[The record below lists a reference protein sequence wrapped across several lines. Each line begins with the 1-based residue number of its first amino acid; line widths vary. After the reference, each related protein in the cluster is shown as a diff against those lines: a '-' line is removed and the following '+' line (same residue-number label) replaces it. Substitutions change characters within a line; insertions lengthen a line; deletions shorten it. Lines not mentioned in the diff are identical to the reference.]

1 MVVGCSLLTSPNI
14 QENFMKKTISTVLLF
29 TLIGLS
35 AAIPASSMP
44 TAEKNDATYYDEF
57 YDLDSDFELVEPA
70 NSAVIKPCPGGTYR
84 VRRNTKTKKK
94 IVNSLIA
101 GGIGAAV
108 GGGLGGGRG
117 ALLGLG
123 AGSGGYLVYRY
134 VRDRKGRCVPRY
146 VGRG

>member
-1 MVVGCSLLTSPNI
+1 
-14 QENFMKKTISTVLLF
+14 MKKTISTVLLF
-29 TLIGLS
+29 TILSLS
-35 AAIPASSMP
+35 AAIPASPMP
-44 TAEKNDATYYDEF
+44 PADNNHAAIYDEV
-57 YDLDSDFELVEPA
+57 YDLDSDFDLVRPA
-70 NSAVIKPCPGGTYR
+70 NSEAIKPCPGGIYR

-101 GGIGAAV
+101 GGIGVAV
-108 GGGLGGGRG
+108 GGGIGGGRG